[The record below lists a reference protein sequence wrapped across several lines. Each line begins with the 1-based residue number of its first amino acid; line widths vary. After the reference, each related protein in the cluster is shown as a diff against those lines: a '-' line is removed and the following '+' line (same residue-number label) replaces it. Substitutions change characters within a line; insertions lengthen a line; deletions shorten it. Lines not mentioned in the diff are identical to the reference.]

1 MTNVIKMGYN
11 KIEALFVKK
20 GVFSNEQES
29 GKFQEISG

>member
-11 KIEALFVKK
+11 KIEALFVEALFVKK

-29 GKFQEISG
+29 